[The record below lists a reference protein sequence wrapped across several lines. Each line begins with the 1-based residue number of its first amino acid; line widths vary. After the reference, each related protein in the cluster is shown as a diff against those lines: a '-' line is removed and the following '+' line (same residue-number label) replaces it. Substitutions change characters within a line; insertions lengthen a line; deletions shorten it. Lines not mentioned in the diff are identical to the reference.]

1 MKKSLCIIASIF
13 IILSLLNG
21 CGTSQNIEAVQNK
34 VSSDSRDTET
44 IENGNLT
51 GEGDKNTKVVKV
63 NKADVKYDNQF
74 SRNMQFAFDIF
85 SRLNEE
91 DKDENIFISP
101 LSIST
106 ALSMTVQGA
115 GNSTKD
121 GMMRAL
127 KYEGMEL
134 NEINEGYKTLFTD
147 LKQRNKGVQIDIG
160 NSIWI
165 RQGGEIKED
174 FNNVNKDVFDA
185 YVTELDFS
193 SQGAAEEINGWVAKS
208 TRNMVKKMVD
218 SPIPPD
224 VCMYLLN
231 AVYFKGEWTDKFEK
245 KDTFS
250 KVFYSGIGEKKEVM
264 MMTAERNMEYGEKND
279 FKVIRLPYGEGKT
292 SMYCVLPAEDVSINS
307 FIERLDVD
315 KWKEIKDSI
324 TKRKNVLVNI
334 PRFKLEYGQKTLN
347 KQLAVMGMEEAFSDN
362 ADFSGISNARPKIS
376 RVVHKAVIEVN
387 EEGSEAAAVT
397 AVEVWFTSLE
407 VNTPSFIADRPFL
420 FFITED
426 TTDTILFMGKLYDPQ
441 KY

>member
-1 MKKSLCIIASIF
+1 MKKSVCSIASIF

-21 CGTSQNIEAVQNK
+21 CGTSQKIQEVQNQ
-34 VSSDSRDTET
+34 VSSDPIVTET
-44 IENGNLT
+44 VQNDNLT
-51 GEGDKNTKVVKV
+51 GESDKNTKVLKD
-63 NKADVKYDNQF
+63 NKADVKYDNLF
-74 SRNMQFAFDIF
+74 SRNMKFAFDIF

-115 GNSTKD
+115 GNSTKG

-127 KYEGMEL
+127 KYEDMDL
-134 NEINEGYKTLFTD
+134 NEINKGYKTLFTD
-147 LKQRNKGVQIDIG
+147 LKQGNKGVQIDIG

-174 FNNVNKDVFDA
+174 FINVNKNVFDA
-185 YVTELDFS
+185 YVTELDFA

-218 SPIPPD
+218 PPIPPD
-224 VCMYLLN
+224 ACMYLFN

-250 KVFYSGIGEKKEVM
+250 NVFYSGIGEKKEVM
-264 MMTAERNMEYGEKND
+264 MMTAQRNMEYGEKND

-307 FIERLDVD
+307 FVERLDVD
-315 KWKEIKDSI
+315 KWKEIKNSI

-347 KQLAVMGMEEAFSDN
+347 KQLTVMGMEEAFTDN
-362 ADFSGISNARPKIS
+362 ADFSGISDGRLKIS
-376 RVVHKAVIEVN
+376 RVVHKAVVEVN

-397 AVEVWFTSLE
+397 KVEVWFTSLE
-407 VNTPSFIADRPFL
+407 ENSPEFIADRPFL

-441 KY
+441 E